1 MSLFSKRWTS
11 VNFGENFVHQHLR
24 LSYDREKHFCLHSFC
39 GNAISL
45 LNWSYLLWG
54 SRFREKNMQFSCL
67 MLNYAFGF
75 SIYIVSIF
83 SKAYNFTNVT
93 NGSSV
98 LILTCLVSIKGHTHL
113 NKPTTKSTKGTKTTG
128 IVNKRAA
135 G

>member
-1 MSLFSKRWTS
+1 
-11 VNFGENFVHQHLR
+11 
-24 LSYDREKHFCLHSFC
+24 
-39 GNAISL
+39 
-45 LNWSYLLWG
+45 
-54 SRFREKNMQFSCL
+54 MQFSCL

-83 SKAYNFTNVT
+83 NKAYNFTNVT

-98 LILTCLVSIKGHTHL
+98 LILTCLVSIKGHAHL
-113 NKPTTKSTKGTKTTG
+113 SKPTTKSTKGTKATG